1 MRWVKLN
8 DGSVS
13 CSLSPPALASGY
25 CSLGGKKSGVLTF
38 NLLFAISG
46 ALSTSLQSIIFI
58 ASLILPGAMAMKMLV
73 QGKHN
78 QGGFYPKQAGT
89 CRVRDEGG
97 AGSVEGVLVLGGWQ
111 FSGRRRGSTECSSA
125 KGTRLSRARTV
136 LEPPTLCPV
145 GLSVG

>member
-13 CSLSPPALASGY
+13 CSPSLPARASGY
-25 CSLGGKKSGVLTF
+25 CSLGGQKGGVLTF

-58 ASLILPGAMAMKMLV
+58 ASLIVPGAVAMKTLV

-78 QGGFYPKQAGT
+78 QGGFYPEQAGT
-89 CRVRDEGG
+89 HQVRDKGG
-97 AGSVEGVLVLGGWQ
+97 AGSAEGVLVWGGQ
-111 FSGRRRGSTECSSA
+111 QSFEAGEGGQLNAAQARGP
-125 KGTRLSRARTV
+125 V
-136 LEPPTLCPV
+136 CP
-145 GLSVG
+145 GFT